1 MAREEVG
8 KQRIHIDLVGATNM
22 GTTMAKP
29 MGKKMSLDK
38 GKPKSKI
45 SKQVAKAKNVDKA
58 KKAAEAKKAKQKGNG
73 GLEKKPKKKP

>member
-29 MGKKMSLDK
+29 MGKKMADK
-38 GKPKSKI
+38 SKPKSKV
-45 SKQVAKAKNVDKA
+45 SKQATKAKNVDKA
-58 KKAAEAKKAKQKGNG
+58 KKAAALEKKKGG
-73 GLEKKPKKKP
+73 GLDLKPKKKP

>member
-29 MGKKMSLDK
+29 MGKKMSSDK
-38 GKPKSKI
+38 GKSKVKATKKVVKS
-45 SKQVAKAKNVDKA
+45 KNVDKA
-58 KKAAEAKKAKQKGNG
+58 KKAAEAKKAKQKEKG
-73 GLEKKPKKKP
+73 GVKGKP